1 MKISDILSI
10 DNVLTKNINEVVD
23 LENYEYT
30 SIRAFNKKS
39 LKLNF
44 HFYFKNNAIAYVL
57 YEVTEDDDNQTKLKF
72 ETKID
77 SEDVDFWNVV
87 EPKSWFD
94 FIKSENHAKLL
105 KMLLKIAEESKN
117 SGE

>member
-30 SIRAFNKKS
+30 SIRAFNKNTF
-39 LKLNF
+39 KLNF
-44 HFYFKNNAIAYVL
+44 NFYFKNNAIAYVS

-72 ETKID
+72 ETKIV

-94 FIKSENHAKLL
+94 FIKSENHVKLL